1 MDCRKCVFE
10 EDNVNTEPCKS
21 CIADK
26 QKVSSFKRDKKIKDK
41 NESIKILVS
50 LLTISLIIYFVFVK

>member
-10 EDNVNTEPCKS
+10 EDNVNIEPCKS

-26 QKVSSFKRDKKIKDK
+26 QKASLFKRDKK
-41 NESIKILVS
+41 N
-50 LLTISLIIYFVFVK
+50 

>member
-26 QKVSSFKRDKKIKDK
+26 QKESLFKRDKKIKDK
-41 NESIKILVS
+41 NESMKILVS
-50 LLTISLIIYFVFVK
+50 LLISTIIYFVFVK

>member
-26 QKVSSFKRDKKIKDK
+26 QKVSLLKKKKKIKDK

-50 LLTISLIIYFVFVK
+50 LLISTIIYFVFVK

>member
-10 EDNVNTEPCKS
+10 EDNVSTEPCKS

-26 QKVSSFKRDKKIKDK
+26 QKASLFKRDKKIKDK
-41 NESIKILVS
+41 NESMKILVS
-50 LLTISLIIYFVFVK
+50 LLISTIIYFAFVK

>member
-26 QKVSSFKRDKKIKDK
+26 QKVSLFERDKKIKDK

-50 LLTISLIIYFVFVK
+50 LLISTIIYFVFVK

>member
-26 QKVSSFKRDKKIKDK
+26 QKASLFKRDKKLKIKS
-41 NESIKILVS
+41 N
-50 LLTISLIIYFVFVK
+50 

>member
-26 QKVSSFKRDKKIKDK
+26 QKVSLFKRDKKNKDK
-41 NESIKILVS
+41 NESMKILVS
-50 LLTISLIIYFVFVK
+50 LLISTIIYFVFVK

>member
-26 QKVSSFKRDKKIKDK
+26 QKASLFKRDKKNKDK
-41 NESIKILVS
+41 NESMKILVS
-50 LLTISLIIYFVFVK
+50 LLISTIIYFVFVK

>member
-10 EDNVNTEPCKS
+10 EDNANTEPCKS

-26 QKVSSFKRDKKIKDK
+26 QKVSLFKRDKKIKDK
-41 NESIKILVS
+41 NESMKILVS
-50 LLTISLIIYFVFVK
+50 LLISTIIYFVFVK

>member
-26 QKVSSFKRDKKIKDK
+26 QKVSLFKRDKKIKDK

-50 LLTISLIIYFVFVK
+50 LLISTIIYFVFVK

>member
-26 QKVSSFKRDKKIKDK
+26 QKASLFKRDKKIIDK
-41 NESIKILVS
+41 NESMKILVS
-50 LLTISLIIYFVFVK
+50 LLISTIIYFVFVK

>member
-1 MDCRKCVFE
+1 MDCRKCEFE

-26 QKVSSFKRDKKIKDK
+26 QKVNLFKRDKKIKDK
-41 NESIKILVS
+41 NESMKILV
-50 LLTISLIIYFVFVK
+50 LLLISTIIYFVFVK

>member
-26 QKVSSFKRDKKIKDK
+26 QKASLFKRDKKIKDK
-41 NESIKILVS
+41 IELIKILVS
-50 LLTISLIIYFVFVK
+50 LLISTIIYFVFVK

>member
-21 CIADK
+21 CITDK
-26 QKVSSFKRDKKIKDK
+26 QKASLFKRDKKIKDK
-41 NESIKILVS
+41 IELIKILVS
-50 LLTISLIIYFVFVK
+50 LLISTIIYFAFVK

>member
-26 QKVSSFKRDKKIKDK
+26 QKVNLFKRDKKLKIK
-41 NESIKILVS
+41 
-50 LLTISLIIYFVFVK
+50 

>member
-26 QKVSSFKRDKKIKDK
+26 QKVNLFKRDKKIKDK
-41 NESIKILVS
+41 INKII
-50 LLTISLIIYFVFVK
+50 LLINRRYL

>member
-26 QKVSSFKRDKKIKDK
+26 QKASLFKRDKKIKDK
-41 NESIKILVS
+41 NELIKILVS
-50 LLTISLIIYFVFVK
+50 LLISTIIYFAFVK

>member
-10 EDNVNTEPCKS
+10 EDNVSTEPCKS

-26 QKVSSFKRDKKIKDK
+26 QKASLFKRDKKIKDK
-41 NESIKILVS
+41 IELIKILVS
-50 LLTISLIIYFVFVK
+50 LLISTIIYFAFVK

>member
-26 QKVSSFKRDKKIKDK
+26 QKVSLFKRDKKIKDK
-41 NESIKILVS
+41 IELIKILVS
-50 LLTISLIIYFVFVK
+50 LLISTIIYFAFVK

>member
-26 QKVSSFKRDKKIKDK
+26 QKASLFKRDKKIKDK
-41 NESIKILVS
+41 IELIKILVS
-50 LLTISLIIYFVFVK
+50 LLISTIIYFAFVK

>member
-26 QKVSSFKRDKKIKDK
+26 QKASLFKRDKKIKDK
-41 NESIKILVS
+41 NESMKILVS
-50 LLTISLIIYFVFVK
+50 LLISTIIYFVFAK

>member
-26 QKVSSFKRDKKIKDK
+26 QKVSLFKRDKKIKDK
-41 NESIKILVS
+41 NESMKILVS
-50 LLTISLIIYFVFVK
+50 LLISTIIYFVFVK

>member
-26 QKVSSFKRDKKIKDK
+26 QKASLFKRDKKIKAK
-41 NESIKILVS
+41 NESMKILVS
-50 LLTISLIIYFVFVK
+50 LLISTIIYFVFVK

>member
-26 QKVSSFKRDKKIKDK
+26 QKVSLFKRDKKLKIKT
-41 NESIKILVS
+41 NQ
-50 LLTISLIIYFVFVK
+50 

>member
-26 QKVSSFKRDKKIKDK
+26 QKASLFKRDKKIKDK
-41 NESIKILVS
+41 IELMKILVS
-50 LLTISLIIYFVFVK
+50 LLISTIIYFVFVK

>member
-26 QKVSSFKRDKKIKDK
+26 QKVSLFKRDKKIKDK
-41 NESIKILVS
+41 IELIKILVS
-50 LLTISLIIYFVFVK
+50 LLISTIIYFVFVK

>member
-21 CIADK
+21 CISDK
-26 QKVSSFKRDKKIKDK
+26 QKVSLFKRDKKLKIKT
-41 NESIKILVS
+41 NQ
-50 LLTISLIIYFVFVK
+50 

>member
-26 QKVSSFKRDKKIKDK
+26 QKASLFKRDKDK
-41 NESIKILVS
+41 NESMKILVS
-50 LLTISLIIYFVFVK
+50 LLISTIIYFVFVK